1 MHSSNRFAVRAIIKL
16 CVYRKKCIFCFAMR
30 FYLVDRIEEIIPGQK
45 ASGIKCWTLSED
57 YFAEHFPG
65 FPIVPGV
72 LQIETMAQLM
82 GILIEHSHATAFP
95 GQGRCYPILSI
106 VQKAKF
112 RDVIIPGDQSFIE
125 VTLTS
130 LDTMR
135 ATGSAKLL
143 VDGKVR
149 AEADLSFTILEAK
162 QASNNPF
169 IGQRDEY
176 YLALNIKE
184 TLKKR

>member
-1 MHSSNRFAVRAIIKL
+1 
-16 CVYRKKCIFCFAMR
+16 MR
-30 FYLVDRIEEIIPGQK
+30 FYLVDRIEEVIPGK
-45 ASGIKCWTLSED
+45 TAKGIKCWTLSED

-72 LQIETMAQLM
+72 LQIESMAQLM
-82 GILIEHSHATAFP
+82 GILIERSYAVAHP
-95 GQGRCYPILSI
+95 DKGRCYPILSI

-112 RDVIIPGDQSFIE
+112 RDSIIPGDQSWIE
-125 VTLTS
+125 VVLTS

-143 VDGKVR
+143 VEGKVR
-149 AEADLSFTILEAK
+149 AEADLSFTILEAE
-162 QASNNPF
+162 QASANPF
-169 IGQRDEY
+169 IAQRDEY
-176 YLALNIKE
+176 YLSLQVKE

>member
-1 MHSSNRFAVRAIIKL
+1 
-16 CVYRKKCIFCFAMR
+16 MR
-30 FYLVDRIEEIIPGQK
+30 FYLVDRIEEVVPGQTAK
-45 ASGIKCWTLSED
+45 GIKCWTLSED

-72 LQIETMAQLM
+72 LQIESMAQLM
-82 GILIEHSHATAFP
+82 GILIEQSYAAQHP
-95 GQGRCYPILSI
+95 EKGRCYPILSI

-112 RDVIIPGDQSFIE
+112 RDSIIPGDQSIIE

-135 ATGSAKLL
+135 ATGSAKLI
-143 VDGKVR
+143 VEGKVR
-149 AEADLSFTILEAK
+149 AEADLSFTIFEA
-162 QASNNPF
+162 QHASVNPF
-169 IGQRDEY
+169 IAQRDEY
-176 YLALNIKE
+176 YLSLKVKE

>member
-1 MHSSNRFAVRAIIKL
+1 
-16 CVYRKKCIFCFAMR
+16 
-30 FYLVDRIEEIIPGQK
+30 
-45 ASGIKCWTLSED
+45 
-57 YFAEHFPG
+57 
-65 FPIVPGV
+65 VPGV

-82 GILIEHSHATAFP
+82 GILIEHSHAEAFP
-95 GQGRCYPILSI
+95 GEGRCYPILSI

-112 RDVIIPGDQSFIE
+112 RDVIIPGDQSHIE
-125 VTLTS
+125 VVLTS

-143 VDGKVR
+143 VEGKVR

-169 IGQRDEY
+169 ISQRDEY
-176 YLALNIKE
+176 YLSLNVKD

>member
-1 MHSSNRFAVRAIIKL
+1 
-16 CVYRKKCIFCFAMR
+16 MR

-45 ASGIKCWTLSED
+45 ATGIKCWTLSED

-72 LQIETMAQLM
+72 LQIETIAQLM
-82 GILIEHSHATAFP
+82 GILIEHSYAAAYP
-95 GQGRCYPILSI
+95 EKGRCYPILSI

-112 RDVIIPGDQSFIE
+112 RDVIIPGDQSHIE
-125 VTLTS
+125 VVLTS

-135 ATGSAKLL
+135 AAGSAKLL
-143 VDGKVR
+143 VEGKVR
-149 AEADLSFTILEAK
+149 AEADLSFTILEAQ

-169 IGQRDEY
+169 IGQRDED
-176 YLALNIKE
+176 YLSLNVQQ

>member
-1 MHSSNRFAVRAIIKL
+1 LFSSHRFATKVSCN
-16 CVYRKKCIFCFAMR
+16 CVCNQKKCIFCFAMR
-30 FYLVDRIEEIIPGQK
+30 FYLVDRIVEIIPGQK

-82 GILIEHSHATAFP
+82 GILIEHSHAEAFP
-95 GQGRCYPILSI
+95 GEGRCYPILSI

-112 RDVIIPGDQSFIE
+112 RDVIIPGDQSHIE
-125 VTLTS
+125 VVLTS

-143 VDGKVR
+143 VEGKVR

-169 IGQRDEY
+169 ISQRDEY
-176 YLALNIKE
+176 YLSLNVKD

>member
-1 MHSSNRFAVRAIIKL
+1 
-16 CVYRKKCIFCFAMR
+16 MR

-82 GILIEHSHATAFP
+82 GILIEHSHAKAF
-95 GQGRCYPILSI
+95 
-106 VQKAKF
+106 
-112 RDVIIPGDQSFIE
+112 PGDQSHIE
-125 VTLTS
+125 VVLTS

-143 VDGKVR
+143 VEGKVR

-169 IGQRDEY
+169 ISQRDEY
-176 YLALNIKE
+176 YLSLNVKD